1 MKKSKLITVFA
12 VALSACI
19 LVACFPKGYT
29 DKEEKAQINAAVKFT
44 EKYSDEYAP
53 DAYIS
58 KSDFCVLDRQ
68 AEGNPKLYLTD
79 WAEGKFKDSKNHK
92 NYSVYVNTKTG
103 EVYTDH
109 NWDEVDSYGRKLF
122 YEQFGDAYKMNFTLL
137 GFLTLPYKDGDNSFG
152 DITLSKMLPGDEETN
167 ESFVK
172 DVFFG
177 SDYEMTYYVDVS
189 EDCDMDM
196 FRNADISALGKK
208 ARLLVRQY
216 SADDFYKRTSGSS
229 GADGP
234 EFIDETKVLA
244 TYDSDCPDE
253 EKTKNSSEDNK
264 QSDGDVPELTEDIY
278 DSHLEM
284 NYLEEVD
291 EYYIRG
297 LADLMADMKLAYNN
311 GYYMKDNASD
321 RTYYLNARYESGEE
335 LTIRA
340 EGRSAD
346 NCFFD
351 IPRLM
356 DYAAI
361 KTDETFQD

>member
-12 VALSACI
+12 LALSACI

-44 EKYSDEYAP
+44 EKYTDEYAP

-68 AEGNPKLYLTD
+68 TEGDPKLYLTD
-79 WAEGKFKDSKNHK
+79 WVEGKFKDSKNHK

-122 YEQFGDAYKMNFTLL
+122 YEQFEDAYKMNFTLL

-177 SDYEMTYYVDVS
+177 SDYEIPFTS
-189 EDCDMDM
+189 PPHIT
-196 FRNADISALGKK
+196 RIS
-208 ARLLVRQY
+208 
-216 SADDFYKRTSGSS
+216 
-229 GADGP
+229 
-234 EFIDETKVLA
+234 
-244 TYDSDCPDE
+244 
-253 EKTKNSSEDNK
+253 
-264 QSDGDVPELTEDIY
+264 
-278 DSHLEM
+278 
-284 NYLEEVD
+284 
-291 EYYIRG
+291 RG
-297 LADLMADMKLAYNN
+297 Y
-311 GYYMKDNASD
+311 
-321 RTYYLNARYESGEE
+321 R
-335 LTIRA
+335 
-340 EGRSAD
+340 
-346 NCFFD
+346 
-351 IPRLM
+351 
-356 DYAAI
+356 
-361 KTDETFQD
+361 